1 MSIWRVILRSL
12 IYHRRIHASVVMGV
26 AAAAAVLTGSLLVG
40 ASMRGS
46 LKDLTLRRLGDV
58 DEVLV
63 LDRFI
68 ERDPAIAALTG
79 SREKVAGVLWLPGST
94 VESSSSEDQG
104 GVRRASAVQVMAG
117 DNLTQFWQETHADLK
132 MPETGEVI
140 LNQSLAEDLGI
151 AFDGKS
157 DADTLVT
164 IRLPRFESLSSD
176 SPLGEKEDLTLSL
189 TRLRVIGVIPDEG
202 LGRFSLTPSQ
212 LAPRNA
218 IVSTVDLEEAVE
230 ADGKINSIWLGDS
243 DRSAAPSQDV
253 TMETARKLQ
262 PSLSDYGILLSRS
275 TIAISS
281 EAGSESSP
289 IGDAWYVTTDRM
301 VIDNSMAS
309 DLGQA
314 LEALGPVRVL
324 TYLANDI
331 DRVSADKAPDGKSGI
346 PFSMV
351 TAVDWNEEYRLS
363 DEAGEPIAP
372 LASDEIVLNRWAAED
387 LGAQVGETIRMT
399 YFLPETTH
407 GQTIDAFIDLKL
419 VAIAGLTEPSQ
430 PYSRRRAAEFT
441 DPPTLANDPEL
452 TPQVP
457 GVTDQE
463 SIENWDLP
471 FPTADRLRDQ
481 DDEYWDYYRTTP
493 KAFVS
498 LATGQKL
505 WGSRFGQVTG
515 FRIDTTKIDQAQLE
529 RTILD
534 ALHAAQDRHGFE
546 FMAVKQLG
554 LRSASGTTPFDGL
567 FLGLSMFVIL
577 AALMLIVLLFRL
589 GLERRLDEIGTLLAT
604 GFSRRR
610 VARMLV
616 GEGLI
621 VAMFGAGLGTIIGV
635 AYAALMVWGLT
646 TWWVG
651 AIRTPFLTLHL
662 DPLTLALG
670 WIIAVLVCVATLAI
684 AVFRFRSGAVRDLL
698 QGRLESGLGLRQTSS
713 LRRLIVGLIAAVAM
727 IGALIAGS
735 KLGGEMQAGAFLG
748 AGAAALVFLL
758 TVLSHVMNRDQRHS
772 TRWGLL
778 TLAWRN
784 ALRNPTRSL
793 LTIGLVAAALFLIG
807 GVSAFR
813 MAPTDRGT
821 AGFDL
826 QALTSRP
833 IFVDWSDATE
843 REASLGNEP
852 ELVKQAEVLA
862 FRWRRGDD
870 ASCNNPFRAN
880 QPQVLGVSSELI
892 EYFEGDGVVPFG
904 WAGVAS
910 DDEATKANPWR
921 VLADEQERAPEEP
934 IPVVLDKN
942 TAMWGLQIY
951 SVGQEFT
958 IDYEET
964 GPLRMKAVAFLDNT
978 ILQGRILMSDREFRR
993 RFPNEQGESFFLI
1006 KTGASNE
1013 ADQTAVRTFLEDRLG
1028 DFGFSTRTT
1037 RSVLLELLAVQNTY
1051 LSTFQA
1057 LGALGLLLGT
1067 FGLATVQLR
1076 SVLERRSE
1084 LALMQALGYRRSRLV
1099 GLVFCENT
1107 WLLTLGVG
1115 MGVLAA
1121 AFVLIPHWWAGN
1133 ANIPWQDLGQILL
1146 LVVLIGMTTGTIA
1159 VRGMLGLEVKESLG
1173 RS

>member
-1 MSIWRVILRSL
+1 MSLWRVILRSL
-12 IYHRRIHASVVMGV
+12 IFHRRIHASVVLGV

-68 ERDPAIAALTG
+68 DRDSAIAALTN

-94 VESSSSEDQG
+94 VESIASGGEG

-117 DNLTQFWQETHADLK
+117 DDLAQFWKEVHADLK
-132 MPETGEVI
+132 IPETGEVI

-151 AFDGKS
+151 AFDATS
-157 DADTLVT
+157 DTETLVT
-164 IRLPRFESLSSD
+164 IRLPRFETLSSD
-176 SPLGEKEDLTLSL
+176 SPLGEKEDLTLTL

-218 IVSTVDLEEAVE
+218 IVSAADLEEVVE

-243 DRSAAPSQDV
+243 DRSAAPSQEL
-253 TMETARKLQ
+253 TLETARKLK

-275 TIAISS
+275 NIAVSS

-309 DLGQA
+309 DLGRA
-314 LEALGPVRVL
+314 LESVGPVRVL

-331 DRVSADKAPDGKSGI
+331 DRVLADKSPDGKSGI

-351 TAVDWNEEYRLS
+351 TAVDWNDEYRLS
-363 DEAGEPIAP
+363 DEAGGPIAP
-372 LASDEIVLNRWAAED
+372 LAADEIVLNRWAAED
-387 LGAQVGETIRMT
+387 IGAQVGETIRIT

-407 GQTIDAFIDLKL
+407 GQTTEAFIDLKL

-471 FPTADRLRDQ
+471 FNTADRLRDQ

-515 FRIDTTKIDQAQLE
+515 FRIDAAKMDQAELE
-529 RTILD
+529 QTILD
-534 ALHAAQDRHGFE
+534 VLYASDDRHGFE

-616 GEGLI
+616 GEGVI
-621 VAMFGAGLGTIIGV
+621 VAMFGAGLGTVIGV
-635 AYAALMVWGLT
+635 GYAALMVWGLT

-662 DPLTLALG
+662 DPVTLALG
-670 WIIAVLVCVATLAI
+670 WSIAVLVCIATLSI
-684 AVFRFRSGAVRDLL
+684 AVYRFRSGAVRDLL
-698 QGRLESGLGLRQTSS
+698 QGRLESGLGRRQSSS

-727 IGALIAGS
+727 FGALIAGS
-735 KLGGEMQAGAFLG
+735 RLGGEMQAGAFLG
-748 AGAAALVFLL
+748 AGAAVLL
-758 TVLSHVMNRDQRHS
+758 FMLTLLSHVMHRDQRHS

-813 MAPTDRGT
+813 MAPTERGT

-833 IFVDWSDATE
+833 IFVDWSNSTE
-843 REASLGNEP
+843 REASLGSEP

-880 QPQVLGVSSELI
+880 QPQVLGVSAEVI
-892 EYFEGDGVVPFG
+892 EYFESESVVPFG

-910 DDEATKANPWR
+910 NDGLTKANPWR
-921 VLADEQERAPEEP
+921 VLADEGARDSKEP

-978 ILQGRILMSDREFRR
+978 ILQGRILMSDQEFRR

-1013 ADQTAVRTFLEDRLG
+1013 ADQTAIRTFLEDRLG

-1037 RSVLLELLAVQNTY
+1037 RSVLVELLAVQNTY

-1076 SVLERRSE
+1076 SVLERRGE
-1084 LALMQALGYRRSRLV
+1084 LALMQALGYRRGRLV

-1107 WLLTLGVG
+1107 WLLALGVG

-1133 ANIPWQDLGQILL
+1133 ANIPWRDLGQILI
-1146 LVVLIGMTTGTIA
+1146 LVVLIGMTTGAIA
-1159 VRGMLGLEVKESLG
+1159 VRGMLGLEVKESLS